1 MKKWLKASLI
11 TLICAGIV
19 GTSGHFI
26 GVEVAKNIKLGKATE
41 IFTQKL
47 EDNKFYDVKNLNFRF
62 FDQKSTHTF
71 DLELENVRL
80 KFDSNNEFDFTADLS
95 FSYDFM
101 KMYSGYA
108 VFLDNFFYLTTEES
122 SVIEDDICLT
132 QKQLKPLEQVSIIP
146 LWLMKVFLILDLI

>member
-71 DLELENVRL
+71 DLELENVIR
-80 KFDSNNEFDFTADLS
+80 
-95 FSYDFM
+95 FSDHIRY
-101 KMYSGYA
+101 
-108 VFLDNFFYLTTEES
+108 
-122 SVIEDDICLT
+122 
-132 QKQLKPLEQVSIIP
+132 
-146 LWLMKVFLILDLI
+146 